1 MYCPANDVTREQ
13 MAVFI
18 TRALNQVPADGY
30 CGSADPFTD
39 VSFNRWSCIF
49 IKKLADLGIAAGYG
63 DGSFG
68 PEDSVTREQM
78 AVFITR
84 ALNQVPADGYCGSAD
99 PFTDVSF
106 NRWSCKYVKKLAELG
121 ITTGYGDGRFGP
133 GDFVERDQMAVFL
146 SRAFLG
152 M

>member
-1 MYCPANDVTREQ
+1 

-30 CGSADPFTD
+30 CGTTDPFTD
-39 VSFNRWSCIF
+39 VS
-49 IKKLADLGIAAGYG
+49 Y
-63 DGSFG
+63 
-68 PEDSVTREQM
+68 
-78 AVFITR
+78 
-84 ALNQVPADGYCGSAD
+84 
-99 PFTDVSF
+99 

-152 M
+152 Q